1 MLAWLYL
8 SWIDLFALANVRER
22 CVLAALNA
30 SCSWGKWAVIG
41 TEGTLSFK
49 GFVFPLRNSR
59 VSVCAGQRGLCPHS
73 QEGSRPHSRTWT
85 LKHRRRT
92 KKGESSPG
100 SEGSTHLLVQAKT
113 SDAKPVCQTPAAVVA
128 LTPCSHGAR
137 TGISQHK
144 LPGGAAYD

>member
-1 MLAWLYL
+1 MSVFVLV
-8 SWIDLFALANVRER
+8 SGGSVHTVRKVR
-22 CVLAALNA
+22 GPTAGPGHLN
-30 SCSWGKWAVIG
+30 IG
-41 TEGTLSFK
+41 G
-49 GFVFPLRNSR
+49 
-59 VSVCAGQRGLCPHS
+59 GQ
-73 QEGSRPHSRTWT
+73 
-85 LKHRRRT
+85 

-100 SEGSTHLLVQAKT
+100 SEGSTHLLVHAKT